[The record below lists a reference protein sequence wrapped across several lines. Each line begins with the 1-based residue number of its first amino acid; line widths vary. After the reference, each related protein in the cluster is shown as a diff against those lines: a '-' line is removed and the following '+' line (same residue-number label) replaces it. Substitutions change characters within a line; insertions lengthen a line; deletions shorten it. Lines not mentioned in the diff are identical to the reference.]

1 MWAVYALGDRGDM
14 DLDATLGGMV
24 TAKDTNMAAQAVLDV
39 VMSKRRVERL
49 IKLVSGDL
57 TETQAQVVA
66 NRVMDLVKRGEFPHI
81 GILLQA
87 CVNNPKNPPQVQA
100 IYKEL
105 LANHQKGL
113 Y

>member
-66 NRVMDLVKRGEFPHI
+66 NRVMDLVTLGDFPRTHI
-81 GILLQA
+81 TILLRA
-87 CVNNPKNPPQVQA
+87 GINNPKNPP
-100 IYKEL
+100 
-105 LANHQKGL
+105 
-113 Y
+113 